1 MYHHRCFSTPSYV
14 RPEEVS
20 KHTDSNLQCASRLV
34 CVGCVWQSA
43 RASAEPTEFAC
54 AVCVSSCA
62 SGTCVHL
69 SVSGPPHVCV
79 WPWAER
85 TWAEGWR
92 ATLAFHGPCVCGPSE
107 RHWFCKLSVRP
118 HRCLVVVRSSRV
130 GAIACRSGHLVCVYA
145 YIL

>member
-1 MYHHRCFSTPSYV
+1 MRLQTPQFGTVCGLASTPSYV

-34 CVGCVWQSA
+34 CVGSVRQST

-79 WPWAER
+79 AMGGTNVGRGMEGHARVPWAVRLRAER
-85 TWAEGWR
+85 T
-92 ATLAFHGPCVCGPSE
+92 S
-107 RHWFCKLSVRP
+107 
-118 HRCLVVVRSSRV
+118 LV
-130 GAIACRSGHLVCVYA
+130 L
-145 YIL
+145 